1 MNRSIVRWALLSIL
15 VVTFSAASFGQ
26 VAVGISVRIG
36 PPPLPVYAQPI
47 CPGPGYLWT
56 PGYWAWDDD
65 DGYYWVPGTWVM
77 APVGM
82 FWTPGYWGWGGDY
95 YMWHA
100 GYWGPHVGFY
110 GGINYGYGYTGVG
123 FYGGEWRGER
133 FYYNRSV
140 TNVSVTNVTNV
151 YNRTVVVN
159 NDNHVAYNGG
169 RGGVNMRPTRQ
180 QESFA
185 RQAHTAPLPMQR
197 EHERAAMQ
205 NRQNFA
211 RENHGRPAIAATA
224 RPADFSRRAV
234 VPARAAG
241 GEWHAPAISPRQARV
256 NPGMT
261 NRGNAADRPN
271 TSNRGN
277 DGGRFFN
284 PPSNSRG
291 GNNNGR
297 INDNRP
303 TANRM
308 NDRPAENRGNANR
321 PGEFRPND
329 NRAPSRMNDRP
340 AENRGNANRPV
351 ESRPNDNRAPSRMN
365 DRPPQSRP
373 ADNRM
378 NENRPQNQQREVS
391 RPPQSAPREMSRP
404 QQNAPREA
412 PRQAPAPRQNNAPP
426 RGDHRGR

>member
-1 MNRSIVRWALLSIL
+1 MKKSIVRWALLSIL

-82 FWTPGYWGWGGDY
+82 FWTPGYWGWGGGVY
-95 YMWHA
+95 IWHA

-123 FYGGEWRGER
+123 FYGGEWRGDR

-159 NDNHVAYNGG
+159 NETRVSYNGG
-169 RGGVNMRPTRQ
+169 NGGVRMRPTPQ
-180 QESFA
+180 QEAWA
-185 RQAHTAPLPMQR
+185 RENHRPELSVQR

-211 RENHGRPAIAATA
+211 RENHGRPAVAATA
-224 RPADFSRRAV
+224 RAADFSRHAV

-241 GEWHAPAISPRQARV
+241 GEWRVPKMSPREARV
-256 NPGMT
+256 NPGNANRGNPNAG
-261 NRGNAADRPN
+261 NRGNAE
-271 TSNRGN
+271 NRGN
-277 DGGRFFN
+277 RGNEGYRPFT
-284 PPSNSRG
+284 PPSRGGAANDRG
-291 GNNNGR
+291 GNNNPR
-297 INDNRP
+297 MNDNRP
-303 TANRM
+303 NRM
-308 NDRPAENRGNANR
+308 NDRPNQNR
-321 PGEFRPND
+321 PPD
-329 NRAPSRMNDRP
+329 NRMNDRP
-340 AENRGNANRPV
+340 NQNRP
-351 ESRPNDNRAPSRMN
+351 P
-365 DRPPQSRP
+365 
-373 ADNRM
+373 DNRM
-378 NENRPQNQQREVS
+378 NQNRPQNQPREMS
-391 RPPQSAPREMSRP
+391 RPPQSAPRENPRP
-404 QQNAPREA
+404 
-412 PRQAPAPRQNNAPP
+412 APAPRHDNGPQ